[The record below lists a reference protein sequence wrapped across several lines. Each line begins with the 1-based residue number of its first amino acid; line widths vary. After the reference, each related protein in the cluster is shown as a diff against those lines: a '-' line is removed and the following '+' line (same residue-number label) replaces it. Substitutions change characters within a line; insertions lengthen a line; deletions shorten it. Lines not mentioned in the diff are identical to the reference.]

1 MFHFKLLKASTQNP
15 RLSNARKNLLQL
27 GHAISSD
34 RRVQRFLVL
43 LDIVDVVDDDD
54 FGLKSDN
61 AERVGVEESEM
72 EGGSA

>member
-27 GHAISSD
+27 GHIISSD

-43 LDIVDVVDDDD
+43 LDATDVDNDDGFDLESDD
-54 FGLKSDN
+54 
-61 AERVGVEESEM
+61 AERVSVGESET